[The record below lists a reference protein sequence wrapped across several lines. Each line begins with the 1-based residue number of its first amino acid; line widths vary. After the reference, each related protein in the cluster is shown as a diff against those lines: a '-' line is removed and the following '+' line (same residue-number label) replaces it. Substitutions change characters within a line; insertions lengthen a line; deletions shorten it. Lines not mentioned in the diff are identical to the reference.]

1 MPYYK
6 PSCDCDIDY
15 DIKAIIYDYSDNKYH
30 TLYFKYKKIL
40 WWKKQILIR
49 ESVDE

>member
-6 PSCDCDIDY
+6 PSCDIDY

-40 WWKKQILIR
+40 WWKKQVLIR